1 MLRRV
6 LVLLGETAPAVAARD
21 YAFRMTRDMN
31 VELTGLAGVD
41 PSALYVPN
49 LARAG
54 AAGIQAQIEEELR
67 QQAEDLRARLHQDY
81 QQACTAQ
88 GVPFS
93 WQTFDG
99 DPEEA
104 LGLAVETRDLV
115 IAGHDTSFHPGAGRP
130 LPDAL
135 ARMLS
140 ATPRPFI
147 LCGPQVPED
156 GGVVV
161 AYDGSVPAMRALQMF
176 ALIGLAN
183 GQDIKV
189 LSVDAEAEEA
199 ERRAGGAVSYLRSHG
214 FEASAVPVA
223 SRGNPAEI
231 VHDEVRNLRAR
242 TLVMGSYGRRGW
254 RQVLFGSTTS
264 RLVEKPPCALFVYH

>member
-6 LVLLGETAPAVAARD
+6 LVLLGETEPAVAARD
-21 YAFRMTRDMN
+21 YAFRMARENN
-31 VELTGLAGVD
+31 VGLTGLAGID

-54 AAGIQAQIEEELR
+54 ASGIQQQIEEELR
-67 QQAEDLRARLHQDY
+67 QQAEDLRRRLHENY
-81 QQACTAQ
+81 QRACAER
-88 GVPFS
+88 GIIFE

-99 DPEEA
+99 DPDEA

-115 IAGHDTSFHPGAGRP
+115 IAGHDASFHPRSGRP
-130 LPDAL
+130 LPDTL
-135 ARMLS
+135 ARMLA

-147 LCGPQVPED
+147 LCGPHVPED

-176 ALIGLAN
+176 TLIGLAG
-183 GQDIKV
+183 GQEIKV
-189 LSVDAEAEEA
+189 LSVDADAGEA
-199 ERRAGGAVSYLRSHG
+199 ERRAGGAVSYLHSHG
-214 FEASAVPVA
+214 LKATAVAVA
-223 SRGNPAEI
+223 ARTNPAEV
-231 VHDEVRNLRAR
+231 VHEEVIALKAR

-264 RLVEKPPCALFVYH
+264 RLVEKPPCALFIYH